1 MNAVLFLFRKETK
14 NTVRKALKNPA
25 ALIGYLLFFAFYL
38 WIGTKSGD
46 KPKESESFFID
57 GNFFFVLLNV
67 SSLLMSFAYLY
78 PNVKAG
84 ISGFRTADVPL
95 LFTAPLRT
103 FDILLSL
110 LLRQFMTGAF
120 TLFFFLAQIPL
131 FINIFGLSTEGVVLY
146 VLSTLIMNL
155 YGPII
160 MIFKV
165 FSLRNRPRLASVLK
179 VLFLLTLGA
188 IALIPIIPAISS
200 KDPFNAYIE
209 ALKASWID
217 MIPIVGWIRAIGV
230 SPMTGLTTNLIVD
243 FGLFTILCTGILVY
257 LHRQKDTEWF
267 EETAQITE
275 QNGIAMESMKK
286 GSIYSVTSSK
296 RKKAVAF
303 TFTAKGSAAIF
314 QKHLLEYRKT
324 GFWFVNFKTIL
335 FLLFGGGLGWLMS
348 TSPDEDIPAILLG
361 LLLLSFISIF
371 FALFSRW
378 NREVRSP
385 YLYLIPDHPV
395 KKLMMI
401 TAASS
406 IKHLIDGLFFF
417 IPLCIFCKGFIP
429 DVIIC
434 VLAYVLVNQSYV
446 SLDIIINR
454 LFGRLNANSFRVL
467 INYFTQMLMLIPAIV
482 VGIIISEAKLPYTLS
497 LLGFTAVIGV
507 FYITLSVYASIA
519 LRYPEYF
526 E

>member
-1 MNAVLFLFRKETK
+1 MNAVLYLFRRETK

-25 ALIGYLLFFAFYL
+25 ALIGYLLFLAFYL
-38 WIGTKSGD
+38 WIGTKSGGEPEED
-46 KPKESESFFID
+46 KAFFLD
-57 GNFFFVLLNV
+57 GNFFFVILNV

-78 PNVKAG
+78 PNIKAG

-95 LFTAPLRT
+95 LFTAPMRT

-110 LLRQFMTGAF
+110 LLRQFMAGAF

-131 FINIFGLSTEGVVLY
+131 LINVFGLTTEGVVLY

-179 VLFLLTLGA
+179 ILFLLTLGA
-188 IALIPIIPAISS
+188 ILLVPIIPALTSAN
-200 KDPFNAYIE
+200 PFSAYIDG
-209 ALKASWID
+209 LKGSWID

-230 SPMTGLTTNLIVD
+230 SPMTGFNTTLIVD
-243 FGLFTILCTGILVY
+243 FGLFTFLCAGILVY

-286 GSIYSVTSSK
+286 GSIVSSSLSK

-324 GFWFVNFKTIL
+324 GFWFINFKTIL
-335 FLLFGGGLGWLMS
+335 FVLLGGGLGWLMS
-348 TSPDEDIPAILLG
+348 TSNDEDIPAVLLG

-371 FALFSRW
+371 FSLFSRW

-385 YLYLIPDHPV
+385 YLYLIPDSPV

-417 IPLCIFCKGFIP
+417 IPLSILCKGFIP

-434 VLAYVLVNQSYV
+434 TLAYILVNQSYV
-446 SLDIIINR
+446 SLDIIVNR
-454 LFGRLNANSFRVL
+454 LFGRLNANNFRVL
-467 INYFTQMLMLIPAIV
+467 INYFAQVIMLIPAIAA
-482 VGIIISEAKLPYTLS
+482 GIIISDAKLPSTLS

-507 FYITLSVYASIA
+507 FYITLSVYASVA